1 MDFNFSD
8 IQTML
13 RDSVSRYLAHNH
25 SFDARRAIVKSAAG
39 FSGDTWKAF
48 AQELG
53 ILGAPFAESDGGLG
67 GGAVENMV
75 IMEEMGRAL
84 CAQPY
89 LSTVVLGGALLKA
102 TGQMQHVPAI
112 INGSMRIAFAYT
124 EKAGRYNLQHVATKA
139 RKQDGGYI
147 ISGHKSVVRDAPSAT
162 HIIVAARTDGD
173 VGDPHGI
180 SLFMLPI
187 DAAGLVRRDYPLVD
201 GAHGS
206 EIFFENTVVGAG
218 ALMSQE
224 GTALAAIEKAIDEAT
239 VAVCAEAVGVLHELH
254 RQTLEYAKQ
263 RKQFGKAIADF
274 QVLQHAMVNMFMET
288 QQAQSMTLMATL
300 SLDLAPHERGIAVS
314 GAKARVGKALT
325 FSGQNAIQIHGGMGM
340 TDELAVGHYF
350 KRATMIAS
358 QFGSVDHHLAE
369 YERLALAD

>member
-13 RDSVSRYLAHNH
+13 RDSLSRYLADNH
-25 SFDARRAIVKSAAG
+25 SFDTRRAIVKSSG
-39 FSGDTWKAF
+39 GLSGDTWQAF
-48 AQELG
+48 AEQLG
-53 ILGAPFAESDGGLG
+53 ILGAPFAEADGGLG

-102 TGQMQHVPAI
+102 TGQTQHIPAI

-124 EKAGRYNLQHVATKA
+124 EKTGRYNLQHVKTQA

-147 ISGHKSVVRDAPSAT
+147 ISGHKAVVRDAPSAT
-162 HIIVAARTDGD
+162 HIIVSARTDGD
-173 VGDPHGI
+173 VNDPHGI

-187 DAAGLVRRDYPLVD
+187 NTAGLVRRDYPLVD

-206 EIFFENTVVGAG
+206 DIYFENAVVGADTLMFEEG
-218 ALMSQE
+218 A
-224 GTALAAIEKAIDEAT
+224 AVAVIEKAIDEAT
-239 VAVCAEAVGVLHELH
+239 VSVCAEAVGVLHELH
-254 RQTLEYAKQ
+254 RQTLDYAKQ

-274 QVLQHAMVNMFMET
+274 QVLQHAMVDMFMET
-288 QQAQSMTLMATL
+288 EQAQSMTLMATL
-300 SLDLAPHERGIAVS
+300 SLDLAPHDRGIAVS
-314 GAKARVGKALT
+314 AAKARVGKALT
-325 FSGQNAIQIHGGMGM
+325 FSGQKAIQIHGGMGM

-350 KRATMIAS
+350 KRATMIAN

>member
-8 IQTML
+8 IQIML
-13 RDSVSRYLAHNH
+13 RDSLSRYLADAH
-25 SFDARRAIVKSAAG
+25 SFDTRRAIVNSTAG
-39 FSGDTWKAF
+39 FSGDTWQAF
-48 AQELG
+48 AHELG
-53 ILGAPFAESDGGLG
+53 ILGAPFAETDGGLG

-89 LSTVVLGGALLKA
+89 ISTVVLGGALLKA
-102 TGQMQHVPAI
+102 TGQTQHIPAI
-112 INGSMRIAFAYT
+112 INGSMRIAFAYA
-124 EKAGRYNLQHVATKA
+124 EKTGRYDLQHVKTTA

-147 ISGHKSVVRDAPSAT
+147 ISGHKAVVRDAPSAT
-162 HIIVAARTDGD
+162 HIIVVARTDGN
-173 VGDPHGI
+173 VRDPHGI

-187 DAAGLVRRDYPLVD
+187 STAGLVRRDYPLVD
-201 GAHGS
+201 GVHGS
-206 EIFFENTVVGAG
+206 DIFFENTFVSAD
-218 ALMSQE
+218 ALIFQE
-224 GTALAAIEKAIDEAT
+224 GAALAVIEKAIDEAT

-254 RQTLEYAKQ
+254 RQTLDYARQ

-274 QVLQHAMVNMFMET
+274 QVLQHAMVDMFMET
-288 QQAQSMTLMATL
+288 EQAQSMTLMATL
-300 SLDLAPHERGIAVS
+300 SLDLPPHERGIAVS
-314 GAKARVGKALT
+314 AAKARVGKALT

-358 QFGSVDHHLAE
+358 QFGSVDHHLAQ